1 MFERF
6 TDRARRVIVEAQHE
20 ARALGHNYI
29 GTEHLLLG
37 LIHEGNGLAAKVLES
52 LGIGTAALRER
63 VEEIVDVGYE
73 PRSSSGH
80 IPFTPRAKQVL
91 RLALAEALR
100 LGHNYIGTE
109 HLLLALI
116 QERDGVA
123 GQVLAAAGADLGRVR
138 AEVVRLLAEYQRRQG
153 PVAGGSQGQGAD
165 RGEGPGAGG
174 GKGPDAGGGQGQ
186 GADGGEGAGT
196 DGGEGPGAD
205 GGGDA

>member
-6 TDRARRVIVEAQHE
+6 TDRARRVIVEAQDE
-20 ARALGHNYI
+20 ARTLGHNYI

-37 LIHEGNGLAAKVLES
+37 LISEGHGVGAKALES
-52 LGIGTAALRER
+52 LGISTATLRER
-63 VEEIVDVGYE
+63 VEEIVDD
-73 PRSSSGH
+73 PAASRSPSRH
-80 IPFTPRAKQVL
+80 IPFTPRSKQVL

-116 QERDGVA
+116 QEHDGVA
-123 GQVLAAAGADLGRVR
+123 GQVLATAGADLGRVR

-153 PVAGGSQGQGAD
+153 PTAGGSQGQGAD
-165 RGEGPGAGG
+165 GGEGP
-174 GKGPDAGGGQGQ
+174 DASGSKGQ
-186 GADGGEGAGT
+186 GADP
-196 DGGEGPGAD
+196 GEGPGAD